1 MRALISVS
9 DKTGVVEFA
18 DGLKRLGWDII
29 ATGGTMK
36 LLRDAGLEVINIS
49 DVTGFP
55 EICDGRVKTLHPKV
69 HGGLLARRDLPSHLE
84 ALRERRHRFI
94 DMVCVNLYPSARR
107 SQRGRFDG
115 GCDENIEYGPSML
128 RSAAKNYRDVTVVCD
143 PQDYGRVLDEI
154 RAGGNTRSET
164 RLMLSAK
171 AFTHTAQYD
180 ACIATYLREKAG
192 LPEKLFLDFD
202 IVQPLRYGE
211 NPHQQA
217 KFYRGAEPVPFSL
230 AFARQ
235 LNGKELSYN
244 NIQDA
249 NAALNIVRE
258 FDAPFCVGLK
268 HMNPCGAAVGR
279 DIAQAWSKAYEADK
293 VSIYGGIVAV
303 NREVDAATALAMK
316 PVFLEIII
324 A

>member
-84 ALRERRHRFI
+84 ALRENGIEFI
-94 DMVCVNLYPSARR
+94 DMVCVNLYPFRQTIAKEGVSMEDAI
-107 SQRGRFDG
+107 
-115 GCDENIEYGPSML
+115 ENIDIGGPSML

-217 KFYRGAEPVPFSL
+217 RFYRGAEPT
-230 AFARQ
+230 AR
-235 LNGKELSYN
+235 SS
-244 NIQDA
+244 
-249 NAALNIVRE
+249 
-258 FDAPFCVGLK
+258 P
-268 HMNPCGAAVGR
+268 
-279 DIAQAWSKAYEADK
+279 
-293 VSIYGGIVAV
+293 
-303 NREVDAATALAMK
+303 
-316 PVFLEIII
+316 III
-324 A
+324 YRMPMRRSISFGSSMRRFAWGSST